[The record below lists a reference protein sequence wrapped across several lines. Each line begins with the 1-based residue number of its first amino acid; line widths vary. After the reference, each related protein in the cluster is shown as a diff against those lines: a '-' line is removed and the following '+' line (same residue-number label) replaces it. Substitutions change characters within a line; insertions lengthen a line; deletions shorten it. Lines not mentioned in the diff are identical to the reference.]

1 MKTNWL
7 ADLADRAAVV
17 DANTVVQ
24 SESSIYWKS
33 EIIKYVSQSYHRLDE
48 IEFLKA
54 VHLEIQTWEETATF

>member
-17 DANTVVQ
+17 DANPVVQ

-33 EIIKYVSQSYHRLDE
+33 EIIKYSYHRSDE

-54 VHLEIQTWEETATF
+54 FHLEIQTWEETATF